1 MTKSE
6 KVEACDSTESIST
19 TQVSWKDTP
28 TTSASLE
35 INALILLKDWWR
47 KCLIDSGTLIEV
59 GAPVQYGKR
68 FRFFLL
74 GMVYGY
80 RLPSYSEP
88 AAMTA
93 LRACLYYKGSAVAPV
108 VGW

>member
-59 GAPVQYGKR
+59 GGAREDLQQKWDSLGERSIQYSVIAA
-68 FRFFLL
+68 FR
-74 GMVYGY
+74 GT
-80 RLPSYSEP
+80 P
-88 AAMTA
+88 
-93 LRACLYYKGSAVAPV
+93 
-108 VGW
+108 